1 MDVLGYKQ
9 MIQGARTP
17 SQGNKLLARLHGV
30 LRVGRRWLEEKD
42 QLEPLPAKETFALKA
57 FTDNIVVDWPV
68 YSDGESEFAQA
79 FFKLAY
85 FQLEMVKAGF
95 FVRGAVSVAD
105 AFVDEIAVFGS
116 ALNEAYMAESQ
127 LARDPRIVLTS
138 SAVDTVRKHLDYYG
152 TRDDCPYTR
161 ELLRDCDGQW
171 YLNYL
176 DCVLI
181 PTDDGG
187 DPWYAALLCHKRI
200 VEEQLNQ
207 FKDQPSIWSKYMWV
221 ARYHDY
227 FCERYSKYFPKKYRI
242 NQDLLRLYPSL
253 IDFPD
258 KHDSFLRFRR

>member
-1 MDVLGYKQ
+1 
-9 MIQGARTP
+9 
-17 SQGNKLLARLHGV
+17 
-30 LRVGRRWLEEKD
+30 
-42 QLEPLPAKETFALKA
+42 
-57 FTDNIVVDWPV
+57 
-68 YSDGESEFAQA
+68 
-79 FFKLAY
+79 
-85 FQLEMVKAGF
+85 MVNAGF

-105 AFVDEIAVFGS
+105 AFVDEVAVFGN
-116 ALNEAYMAESQ
+116 ALNEAYTAESQ
-127 LARDPRIVLTS
+127 FARDPRIVLTR
-138 SAVDTVRKHLDYYG
+138 SAVDTVKKHLHYYG

-176 DCVLI
+176 HCVLT

-187 DPWYAALLCHKRI
+187 DPCYATLLGHKQI

-207 FKDQPSIWSKYMWV
+207 FRDQPSIWSKYMWV

-227 FCERYSKYFPKKYRI
+227 FCEQYSKYFPRKYRI

-258 KHDSFLRFRR
+258 KREPCLQFGR